1 MKPDFFKTMV
11 ALGLIFLVYFCIY
24 IYESLQIK
32 NLNKLVA
39 ELDMINKHQVEDFN
53 KYYEK
58 MAILASEL
66 ISVNISKKEIV
77 NVYNTLQLELKA
89 YNKEM
94 KYLKTNLK
102 TDKAIEYMDNF
113 IARQKIKIEPIMIM
127 AHSMKEFAEKDGLS
141 GKELYDAVYQKI
153 NDEVEILNKK
163 NDILEIEKTNM
174 EAELSK
180 LLHQQILLN

>member
-66 ISVNISKKEIV
+66 VSVNISKKEIV

-94 KYLKTNLK
+94 KYLKTN
-102 TDKAIEYMDNF
+102 
-113 IARQKIKIEPIMIM
+113 
-127 AHSMKEFAEKDGLS
+127 
-141 GKELYDAVYQKI
+141 
-153 NDEVEILNKK
+153 
-163 NDILEIEKTNM
+163 
-174 EAELSK
+174 
-180 LLHQQILLN
+180 